1 MSIALIPM
9 AGLGQRFID
18 SGYKILK
25 PFIKVKDSMMVELVI
40 KELKKV
46 SDIDQIVIL
55 VRNDTCKMYSQEID
69 YLKNKYG
76 ILIKL
81 IKENTTGAASTV
93 ALGLSSFDDSESFY
107 VIDCD
112 TIIPSNV
119 INSYNNFIKNNG
131 PEFAV
136 ITINSLCKKFS
147 FVKIQNNKIID
158 CVEKKVISSNAIAGA
173 YYFFSKKS
181 YIESYIEYMAYEKDY
196 YSEAYISSIIKLMI
210 MNQYKGMN
218 YKVDQNSIIFLGTP
232 EQLLQN
238 QRNIL

>member
-9 AGLGQRFID
+9 AGVGQRFVD
-18 SGYKILK
+18 SGYKTLK

-46 SDIDQIVIL
+46 SDIDQIIIL
-55 VRNDTCKMYSQEID
+55 VRMDTCKMYSREID
-69 YLKNKYG
+69 YLKNTYG
-76 ILIKL
+76 VLFKL

-93 ALGLSSFDDSESFY
+93 ALGLSSFDDAESFY

-112 TIIPSNV
+112 TIIPGTI
-119 INSYNNFIKNNG
+119 INSYNEFIKNNN
-131 PEFAV
+131 PELAV

-147 FVKIQNNKIID
+147 FVKIQNNKIVD

-173 YYFFSKKS
+173 YYFSSKKN
-181 YIESYIEYMAYEKDY
+181 YLESYIEYMAYEKDY
-196 YSEAYISSIIKLMI
+196 HSEAYISSIIKLMI
-210 MNQYKGMN
+210 VNKYKGMS
-218 YKVDQNSIIFLGTP
+218 YKVDQNMIIFLGTP

-238 QRNIL
+238 LRKI